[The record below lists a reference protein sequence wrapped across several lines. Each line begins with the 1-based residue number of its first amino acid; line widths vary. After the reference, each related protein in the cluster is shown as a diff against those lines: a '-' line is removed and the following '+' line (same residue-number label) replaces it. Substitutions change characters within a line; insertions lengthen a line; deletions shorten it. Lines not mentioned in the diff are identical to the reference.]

1 MLFVFES
8 RKNLF
13 LHFIFRYHWW
23 FEFILLPTPIAASAS
38 AIQQRGR
45 RAAPTTCEHGMSPHM
60 VSQSTLSS
68 TRSFISRLHSG
79 LSYLFGWLGTCTQ
92 LSPPLKEEPVRIIE
106 CLLVYRS
113 RHCLCACVDL
123 AQKQHH
129 PVGNVVR
136 HRFESERL

>member
-1 MLFVFES
+1 MLF
-8 RKNLF
+8 LF
-13 LHFIFRYHWW
+13 LKAEKNFCFFYFPLPLVVRIHFAPHSHRH
-23 FEFILLPTPIAASAS
+23 TSAS
-38 AIQQRGR
+38 HPTKRTR
-45 RAAPTTCEHGMSPHM
+45 CSNDLRARDKSAHGLPERA
-60 VSQSTLSS
+60 LS
-68 TRSFISRLHSG
+68 TRSDINGLHSG